1 MKRVGFVI
9 NSRVPDWDAWQRG
22 MWPHR
27 WLTGWGDEGSPMH
40 FMRFAWVAEE
50 VNRNGRLRYELYRPW
65 RRYDAVV
72 FLKSMGPVCE
82 RFMERLRR
90 EGTRILFEANVDYYT
105 EAPAANLPEELAPT
119 SEQKRAAVAMT
130 AGADGVLASS
140 RRLAE
145 ICSGWT
151 RDGRAAV
158 PVADN
163 ILPRLVPGVEL
174 GSGREDGRLR
184 LWWSGMPAKLYD
196 FLLIREVLEK
206 LPVHVHWVTGD
217 WKRAIAEWPGERR
230 EEFLKLLGRVKHT
243 FHEFTGIP
251 DLLRLY
257 RQGGGAIVSP
267 RYLDSPYNH
276 SHTEWKL
283 TLGLACGLSGLGS
296 PLPSYVDAAEVA
308 EGQLQICKTTADW
321 EEGLR
326 RLIGDVAG
334 ARKVAEEGAQ
344 KILHRYGTPQIAGE
358 HRQAVEEV
366 LSR

>member
-72 FLKSMGPVCE
+72 FLKSMGTVCE
-82 RFMERLRR
+82 RLMERLRR

-158 PVADN
+158 PVPDN
-163 ILPRLVPGVEL
+163 IRPGLVPGVEL

-217 WKRAIAEWPGERR
+217 WKGAMAAWPEQRR
-230 EEFLKLLGRVKHT
+230 VEFEKFLGRMPHT
-243 FHEFTGIP
+243 FHSFTGIP

-296 PLPSYVDAAEVA
+296 PLPSYVDAAEVSS
-308 EGQLQICKTTADW
+308 GQLQICESPEDW
-321 EEGLR
+321 KVGLAG
-326 RLIGDVAG
+326 LIENAAQARGLAVEG
-334 ARKVAEEGAQ
+334 AR